1 VKNHEGVL
9 YNPQFLKM
17 PGILL
22 LILIRRILLYN
33 LLSHF
38 GMCYKWQQM

>member
-1 VKNHEGVL
+1 MESIF
-9 YNPQFLKM
+9 NPEFQKM
-17 PGILL
+17 PGFLL
-22 LILIRRILLYN
+22 FIFIRRILLNN